1 MPAVTSPTLQLLA
14 WIAERDRTYAQ
25 TMEAW
30 KSSMPT
36 SDRMGR
42 RGRRGLV
49 RIQRGTVLLTAAGT
63 ELLSVRSLAHFVGV
77 RRSSYL
83 RSMIEHEDASLV
95 AECYWPGVWPR
106 TTAISTEGCGKP
118 SQTSRV
124 AGYTSAAERTRT
136 ELQRVAT
143 RQAPAT
149 LTPTERQIAQL
160 AADGLTNKGI
170 AARMFVSA
178 KTVEANL
185 SRVYRKLGISAR
197 TQLGRALAK
206 AQE

>member
-1 MPAVTSPTLQLLA
+1 M
-14 WIAERDRTYAQ
+14 
-25 TMEAW
+25 
-30 KSSMPT
+30 
-36 SDRMGR
+36 
-42 RGRRGLV
+42 
-49 RIQRGTVLLTAAGT
+49 AALGIF
-63 ELLSVRSLAHFVGV
+63 ENVRSEL
-77 RRSSYL
+77 
-83 RSMIEHEDASLV
+83 
-95 AECYWPGVWPR
+95 W
-106 TTAISTEGCGKP
+106 
-118 SQTSRV
+118 
-124 AGYTSAAERTRT
+124 AERTRA

-185 SRVYRKLGISAR
+185 SRVYRKLDISAR
-197 TQLGRALAK
+197 TQLGRALAE